1 MTIQF
6 YLVFFAIITSLLL
19 LPLIPSMQAQN
30 STSNNAERQGISL
43 NPSEAIYSSNN
54 SQLVSAKNLS
64 SVPYLITEEHYVEN
78 GLLNNLVNVTNNET
92 FVDTHISDKLQLG
105 TGTGVI
111 ETPNGENITWVASGL
126 GMVEKDQWTFY
137 TIYLFNNTDSQ
148 SLAVLNNTLAIS
160 NSTTGSGSPDYM
172 WILK

>member
-6 YLVFFAIITSLLL
+6 YFVSFAIITSLLL
-19 LPLIPSMQAQN
+19 LPLVPSMQAQD
-30 STSNNAERQGISL
+30 STSNNAEQQRISL
-43 NPSEAIYSSNN
+43 NPSEAIYNANN
-54 SQLVSAKNLS
+54 SQLVSAKNVS
-64 SVPYLITEEHYVEN
+64 SVPYLVTEEHYVEN
-78 GLLNNLVNVTNNET
+78 GLLNNSVNVTNKET

-111 ETPNGENITWVASGL
+111 ETSNGESITWVASGL
-126 GMVEKDQWTFY
+126 GMVERDQWTFY
-137 TIYLFNNTDSQ
+137 TIYLFNSTNSQ